1 MPLYKQTWLWI
12 ILFAVLFSGGIIWTR
27 SDLEMPAFL
36 EKEEDIAMRVND
48 SVVTKEEFMQNADL
62 VIAQYQSSGMEV
74 DREEVKNNVV
84 DWMVEEIILFDYL
97 EERDIEINEEEMKN
111 LYDEQKKQMEGMM
124 SMEDYPSFEEEK
136 EEIEIIVKIQKL
148 LEIYGEDV
156 DVSEE
161 EVQSAYDNQVAQ
173 MEQMEMGD
181 NIPSFEE
188 AKSDIERQLIQEKA
202 GGLITET
209 LEKRKEEAKIEIFI
223 ELEDIEIPEQ
233 VSPEFDVPEGE

>member
-1 MPLYKQTWLWI
+1 MPLYKQAWLWI
-12 ILFAVLFSGGIIWTR
+12 ILFAVLLSGGIIWTR

-36 EKEEDIAMRVND
+36 EKEEDIAMRVNG

-62 VIAQYQSSGMEV
+62 VIAQYQSSGMEI
-74 DREEVKNNVV
+74 DREEVKNSVV

-97 EERDIEINEEEMKN
+97 EERNIEITEEEMKA

-136 EEIEIIVKIQKL
+136 EEIEIILKIQKL

-161 EVQSAYDNQVAQ
+161 EVQNAYDNQVAQ

-181 NIPSFEE
+181 DIPSFEE
-188 AKSDIERQLIQEKA
+188 AKSDIERRLIQEKA

-209 LEKRKEEAKIEIFI
+209 LEKIKEEAEIEIFI

-233 VSPEFDVPEGE
+233 AAPEFDVPEGE